1 MYIRKMDNQANNSPI
16 RYLALGIFAIA
27 ATFMTFSVYFVMK
40 SFIQDREE
48 LLFRDDLPLRQTPDT
63 PVNRNETKTY
73 TAEELEELRKQGKS
87 PVGYQPPT
95 QHQAIQANEA
105 AVQRS
110 LKTLEEI
117 NRINQMNQQLMEQ
130 QQRMNRQQR

>member
-1 MYIRKMDNQANNSPI
+1 MDNQANNSPI
-16 RYLALGIFAIA
+16 RYLALGIFAIV
-27 ATFMTFSVYFVMK
+27 ATAITSTAYFTMKTFLE
-40 SFIQDREE
+40 DREG
-48 LLFRDDLPLRQTPDT
+48 LLLQDETPLRPQNEAQP
-63 PVNRNETKTY
+63 NRNETKTY
-73 TAEELEELRKQGKS
+73 TAEELEEMRKQGKL

-95 QHQAIQANEA
+95 QNQMIQANEA